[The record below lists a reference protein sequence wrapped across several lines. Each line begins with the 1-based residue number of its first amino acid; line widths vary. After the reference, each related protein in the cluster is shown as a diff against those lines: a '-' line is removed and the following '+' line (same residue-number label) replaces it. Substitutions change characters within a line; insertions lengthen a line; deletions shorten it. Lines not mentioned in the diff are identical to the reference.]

1 MPQQKGFIKSL
12 FDISFTSFVTP
23 RVVKFLYIVTLV
35 ILAIAYVG
43 IAIAIFSGGD
53 SGVQMD
59 YNGNAYESGGGG
71 NAGFGVFWLLVLG
84 PLMFILYTLIY
95 RVFFE
100 LVIVIFRIYQ
110 NSSERLAIA
119 RELNPEAAARVAAA
133 GHPHQQVAEA
143 AQQPPPAPPAPPP
156 TAPPTPPGPG
166 EAGQ

>member
-1 MPQQKGFIKSL
+1 MPQQKGFIRSL
-12 FDISFTSFVTP
+12 FDLSFASFVTP

-35 ILAIAYVG
+35 ILGIAYVA

-53 SGVQMD
+53 STMQMD
-59 YNGNAYESGGGG
+59 YNGNRYESGGDG

-100 LVIVIFRIYQ
+100 LVIVLFRIYQ
-110 NSSERLAIA
+110 SSSERLAIA
-119 RELNPEAAARVAAA
+119 RELNPEVAARVAAA

-143 AQQPPPAPPAPPP
+143 SRPPQPPPPPAP
-156 TAPPTPPGPG
+156 GPG
-166 EAGQ
+166 DVGQ